1 MKQITKEK
9 CHGRTRRV
17 SFGFL
22 EAFQLLVGGPSY
34 EAAVFLLLAFVRN
47 SYILMINS
55 SLLVK
60 IGFCYLQTESLKQR
74 CIYILACSTKK
85 KKPTKKQIVEYN
97 QGKGK
102 IKISPQKMHTT
113 WNCTTA

>member
-1 MKQITKEK
+1 MKQVTKEK
-9 CHGRTRRV
+9 CHRRTRRV

-22 EAFQLLVGGPSY
+22 EAFQLLVVGPSY
-34 EAAVFLLLAFVRN
+34 DAAVFLLLAFVRN

-74 CIYILACSTKK
+74 YIYILACSTKK
-85 KKPTKKQIVEYN
+85 INKNET
-97 QGKGK
+97 
-102 IKISPQKMHTT
+102 
-113 WNCTTA
+113 NCGI